1 MGIDFTEHE
10 RNTTPVLVPNRFID
24 DLDGRRVASFFAY
37 CDHAHELETG
47 KCIKNR
53 FGPRCNVDPDPFF
66 RIEGETPH
74 KKQQEFV
81 ACIVSLVNV
90 YLSNWGKASGKTK
103 ARIFL
108 AKAIIEGDN

>member
-10 RNTTPVLVPNRFID
+10 RDTTPVLVPNRFIE
-24 DLDGRRVASFFAY
+24 DLDGRRVASFLAY

-53 FGPRCNVDPDPFF
+53 FGPRCNEDPFF
-66 RIEGETPH
+66 RIEGDIPAP
-74 KKQQEFV
+74 KQQEF
-81 ACIVSLVNV
+81 ITTINSLVNI
-90 YLSNWGKASGKTK
+90 YLKTWDRQSGKTK
-103 ARIFL
+103 ARLFL